1 MIKDEKKGLSNT
13 TEEEETRKFHRE
25 MLSPEAIKPDKIRN
39 TKTINVKN
47 KIPSIDIKEQ
57 LNYKQ
62 SWNDRQMIR
71 QQTNQTTD

>member
-1 MIKDEKKGLSNT
+1 
-13 TEEEETRKFHRE
+13 